1 MISARLPYRKSDLG
15 LFLWPPWSVS
25 GTCQLSNPVPRED
38 AQTEEACLPMAP
50 EEISLTDL
58 FLCSL
63 PSLTSRF
70 SCYSLAPMPLK
81 YLQNVLPC
89 PSIGAEV
96 KPASS
101 AHVGFTHKSFSP
113 LPSVLHQLL
122 GPGLWSLLKA
132 HCLLLVSRE
141 GPVPS
146 TGL

>member
-1 MISARLPYRKSDLG
+1 MIWACFSSPHG
-15 LFLWPPWSVS
+15 LYP
-25 GTCQLSNPVPRED
+25 GTCQPSNPVPRED

-58 FLCSL
+58 ALCSL

-81 YLQNVLPC
+81 YLQNVLPHT
-89 PSIGAEV
+89 SIGAEV

-113 LPSVLHQLL
+113 LPSVLHRLS

-132 HCLLLVSRE
+132 HRLLLVSGE

-146 TGL
+146 TGH

>member
-1 MISARLPYRKSDLG
+1 
-15 LFLWPPWSVS
+15 
-25 GTCQLSNPVPRED
+25 
-38 AQTEEACLPMAP
+38 MAP

-58 FLCSL
+58 ALCSL

-81 YLQNVLPC
+81 YLQNVLPR

-101 AHVGFTHKSFSP
+101 AHVGFAHKSFSP
-113 LPSVLHQLL
+113 LPSVLHRLS
-122 GPGLWSLLKA
+122 GPGPWNLLKA
-132 HCLLLVSRE
+132 HRLLLVSRE

-146 TGL
+146 TGLRKTQAVKPCPQIWDSAVHIHTRAAE